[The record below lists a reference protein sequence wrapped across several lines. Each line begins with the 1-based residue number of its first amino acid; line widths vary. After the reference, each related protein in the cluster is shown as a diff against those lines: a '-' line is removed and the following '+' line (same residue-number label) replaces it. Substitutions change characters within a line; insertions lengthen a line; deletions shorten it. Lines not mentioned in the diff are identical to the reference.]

1 MQVSERVKGIAA
13 SQSLAMAARAK
24 AMKAAGIDVIS
35 MSLGEPDMDTPEHIR
50 RAAQEAID
58 NGWTH
63 YGPVAG
69 IASLREAIA
78 RQAYPQPLPKGKGVC
93 TTHNTFAKVWGAHT
107 ANSAVYNLL
116 EDSAREHRKNPTEAE
131 AILWDMLKGNNIGL
145 HFRRQHVILDYIVDF
160 ICVEKGLVIELDGG
174 YHNTPEQREYDE
186 SRTAHLQQLGYAE
199 LRFVNEELLTNP
211 NAVIKKIIETA
222 TNLPSLQGR
231 IEDRPIVFEASDVI
245 VSVGAKM
252 AIYNAIQTVI
262 NPGDEVVIP
271 MPSWV
276 SYTEMVKL
284 AGGKVV
290 PVQTQYENRYCLT
303 ADELRAALTEKT
315 RMLILCSPNNPTGS
329 IYSHSQLEALVEV
342 LREFP
347 QVTVLSDEIYDAL
360 VYECLELSV
369 ESLEIASPSMALFP
383 ELAERLIIVNGVSK
397 AYAMTG
403 WRIGWLMSKNKA
415 FIEACTRL
423 QGQQVTCATMVAQ
436 KAAEAA
442 LTGSQDCVE
451 AMRQV
456 FAERRELI
464 CRLAAEIPGWK
475 FEKPQGAFYL
485 FPNISTLFGKF
496 EIGDC
501 KLEIDNADAL
511 AEYLLEEA
519 HVAVV
524 SGSAFGCPDCI
535 RLSYA
540 ISTEEII
547 EAMRRIKSAI
557 EKLK

>member
-24 AMKAAGIDVIS
+24 AMKAAGVDVIS

-69 IASLREAIA
+69 IASLRAA
-78 RQAYPQPLPKGKGVC
+78 VAAAQ
-93 TTHNTFAKVWGAHT
+93 N
-107 ANSAVYNLL
+107 ANC
-116 EDSAREHRKNPTEAE
+116 R
-131 AILWDMLKGNNIGL
+131 
-145 HFRRQHVILDYIVDF
+145 
-160 ICVEKGLVIELDGG
+160 
-174 YHNTPEQREYDE
+174 
-186 SRTAHLQQLGYAE
+186 LQ
-199 LRFVNEELLTNP
+199 
-211 NAVIKKIIETA
+211 
-222 TNLPSLQGR
+222 
-231 IEDRPIVFEASDVI
+231 IEDCKFEAADVI

-252 AIYNAIQTVI
+252 AIYNAIQTVV

-276 SYTEMVKL
+276 SYTEMVKV

-290 PVQTQYENRYCLT
+290 AIQTKYENRYCLT
-303 ADELRAALTEKT
+303 ADELREALTEKT

-329 IYSHSQLEALVEV
+329 VYSHSQLEALVEV
-342 LREFP
+342 LREYP
-347 QVTVLSDEIYDAL
+347 EVVVLSDEIYNAL
-360 VYECLELSV
+360 VYEGAAC
-369 ESLEIASPSMALFP
+369 SMAEFE
-383 ELAERLIIVNGVSK
+383 ELAERLVIVNGVSK

-415 FIEACTRL
+415 FIEACARL

-451 AMRQV
+451 QMRQV

-464 CRLAAEIPGWK
+464 CKLAAEIPGWK

-485 FPNISTLFGKF
+485 FPDVSALGG
-496 EIGDC
+496 GD
-501 KLEIDNADAL
+501 KI

-524 SGSAFGCPDCI
+524 SGSAFGCPECI

-540 ISTEEII
+540 ISTEEIV
-547 EAMRRIKSAI
+547 ESMRRIKSAI
-557 EKLK
+557 EKLR

>member
-1 MQVSERVKGIAA
+1 
-13 SQSLAMAARAK
+13 MAARAK
-24 AMKAAGIDVIS
+24 AMKAAGVDVIS

-50 RAAQEAID
+50 RAAQEATD

-69 IASLREAIA
+69 VPSLREAIA
-78 RQAYPQPLPKGKGVC
+78 CSQ
-93 TTHNTFAKVWGAHT
+93 
-107 ANSAVYNLL
+107 NSHLRL
-116 EDSAREHRKNPTEAE
+116 D
-131 AILWDMLKGNNIGL
+131 IG
-145 HFRRQHVILDYIVDF
+145 
-160 ICVEKGLVIELDGG
+160 
-174 YHNTPEQREYDE
+174 
-186 SRTAHLQQLGYAE
+186 HL
-199 LRFVNEELLTNP
+199 T
-211 NAVIKKIIETA
+211 
-222 TNLPSLQGR
+222 
-231 IEDRPIVFEASDVI
+231 FEASDVI

-290 PVQTQYENRYCLT
+290 AIQTKYENRYCLT

-329 IYSHSQLEALVEV
+329 IYSYEELKALVEV

-360 VYECLELSV
+360 IYEGTAC
-369 ESLEIASPSMALFP
+369 SLAEFE

-501 KLEIDNADAL
+501 KLVIDNADAL

-547 EAMRRIKSAI
+547 EAMRRIKRAI
-557 EKLK
+557 ENLK

>member
-1 MQVSERVKGIAA
+1 MMQIAQRVQRIAA

-58 NGWTH
+58 NHWSH

-69 IASLREAIA
+69 IPSLREAIA
-78 RQAYPQPLPKGKGVC
+78 VAQNAQEERLSGSAIRGLGVR
-93 TTHNTFAKVWGAHT
+93 F
-107 ANSAVYNLL
+107 
-116 EDSAREHRKNPTEAE
+116 EAE
-131 AILWDMLKGNNIGL
+131 
-145 HFRRQHVILDYIVDF
+145 
-160 ICVEKGLVIELDGG
+160 
-174 YHNTPEQREYDE
+174 
-186 SRTAHLQQLGYAE
+186 
-199 LRFVNEELLTNP
+199 
-211 NAVIKKIIETA
+211 
-222 TNLPSLQGR
+222 
-231 IEDRPIVFEASDVI
+231 DVI

-252 AIYNAIQTVI
+252 AIYNAIQTMI

-276 SYTEMVKL
+276 SYTEMVKV
-284 AGGKVV
+284 AGGEVV
-290 PVQTQYENRYCLT
+290 AVQTKYENRYCMT
-303 ADELRAALTEKT
+303 AEELRAALTEKT

-329 IYSHSQLEALVEV
+329 VYSYEELKAIVAV
-342 LREFP
+342 LREYP
-347 QVTVLSDEIYDAL
+347 QVVVLSDEIYNAL
-360 VYECLELSV
+360 VYSDEENKNMQITAYADINIEKEENKNIVC
-369 ESLEIASPSMALFP
+369 SMAFFA
-383 ELAERLIIVNGVSK
+383 EIAERLIIVNGVSK

-403 WRIGWLMSKNKA
+403 WRIGWLMSKDKA

-442 LTGSQDCVE
+442 LTGSQECVE
-451 AMRQV
+451 QMRQV

-464 CRLAAEIPGWK
+464 CRLAAEIPGFR

-496 EIGDC
+496 EIGDLR
-501 KLEIDNADAL
+501 LEIDNADDL
-511 AEYLLEEA
+511 VEYLLEEA

-524 SGSAFGCPDCI
+524 SGSAFGCPECI

-540 ISTEEII
+540 ISTGEIA
-547 EAMRRIKSAI
+547 EAMRRIQVAI
-557 EKLK
+557 TRIVNKQK

>member
-24 AMKAAGIDVIS
+24 AMKAAGVDVIS
-35 MSLGEPDMDTPEHIR
+35 MSLGEPDMETPEHIR

-69 IASLREAIA
+69 IASLRAA
-78 RQAYPQPLPKGKGVC
+78 VAAAQ
-93 TTHNTFAKVWGAHT
+93 N
-107 ANSAVYNLL
+107 ANC
-116 EDSAREHRKNPTEAE
+116 R
-131 AILWDMLKGNNIGL
+131 
-145 HFRRQHVILDYIVDF
+145 
-160 ICVEKGLVIELDGG
+160 
-174 YHNTPEQREYDE
+174 
-186 SRTAHLQQLGYAE
+186 LQ
-199 LRFVNEELLTNP
+199 
-211 NAVIKKIIETA
+211 
-222 TNLPSLQGR
+222 
-231 IEDRPIVFEASDVI
+231 IEDCKFEAADVI

-252 AIYNAIQTVI
+252 AIYNAIQTVV
-262 NPGDEVVIP
+262 NQGDEVVIP

-276 SYTEMVKL
+276 SYTEMVKV

-290 PVQTQYENRYCLT
+290 AIQTKYENRYCLT
-303 ADELRAALTEKT
+303 ADELRDALTEKT

-329 IYSHSQLEALVEV
+329 VYSHSQLEALVEV
-342 LREFP
+342 LRAYPE
-347 QVTVLSDEIYDAL
+347 VVVLSDEIYNAL
-360 VYECLELSV
+360 VYEGAAC
-369 ESLEIASPSMALFP
+369 SMAEFE
-383 ELAERLIIVNGVSK
+383 ELAERLVIVNGFSK

-403 WRIGWLMSKNKA
+403 CRIGWLMSKNKA
-415 FIEACTRL
+415 FIEACARL

-442 LTGSQDCVE
+442 LTGEQDCVE
-451 AMRQV
+451 QMRQV

-464 CRLAAEIPGWK
+464 CKLAAEIPGWK

-485 FPNISTLFGKF
+485 FPDVSALGG
-496 EIGDC
+496 GD
-501 KLEIDNADAL
+501 KI

-524 SGSAFGCPDCI
+524 SGSAFGCPECI

-540 ISTEEII
+540 ISTEEIV
-547 EAMRRIKSAI
+547 ESMRRIKSAI
-557 EKLK
+557 EKLR

>member
-1 MQVSERVKGIAA
+1 
-13 SQSLAMAARAK
+13 MAARAK

-58 NGWTH
+58 KGWTH

-69 IASLREAIA
+69 IASLR
-78 RQAYPQPLPKGKGVC
+78 
-93 TTHNTFAKVWGAHT
+93 T
-107 ANSAVYNLL
+107 AVAAAQNANC
-116 EDSAREHRKNPTEAE
+116 R
-131 AILWDMLKGNNIGL
+131 
-145 HFRRQHVILDYIVDF
+145 
-160 ICVEKGLVIELDGG
+160 
-174 YHNTPEQREYDE
+174 
-186 SRTAHLQQLGYAE
+186 LQIDDCK
-199 LRFVNEELLTNP
+199 F
-211 NAVIKKIIETA
+211 
-222 TNLPSLQGR
+222 
-231 IEDRPIVFEASDVI
+231 DASDVI

-290 PVQTQYENRYCLT
+290 AIQTKYENRYCLT

-329 IYSHSQLEALVEV
+329 IYSYEELKALVAV
-342 LREFP
+342 LREYP
-347 QVTVLSDEIYDAL
+347 EVVVLSDEIYDAL
-360 VYECLELSV
+360 IYEGTAC
-369 ESLEIASPSMALFP
+369 SMAAFE
-383 ELAERLIIVNGVSK
+383 ELAERLVIVNGVSK

-403 WRIGWLMSKNKA
+403 WRVGWLMSKNKA

-442 LTGSQDCVE
+442 LTESQDCVE

-524 SGSAFGCPDCI
+524 SGSAFGCPECI

-547 EAMRRIKSAI
+547 EAMRRIKVAI

>member
-1 MQVSERVKGIAA
+1 MQIADRVQRIAA

-24 AMKAAGIDVIS
+24 AMKAAGVDVIS

-69 IASLREAIA
+69 IPSLRETIA
-78 RQAYPQPLPKGKGVC
+78 
-93 TTHNTFAKVWGAHT
+93 TT
-107 ANSAVYNLL
+107 
-116 EDSAREHRKNPTEAE
+116 
-131 AILWDMLKGNNIGL
+131 
-145 HFRRQHVILDYIVDF
+145 
-160 ICVEKGLVIELDGG
+160 
-174 YHNTPEQREYDE
+174 
-186 SRTAHLQQLGYAE
+186 
-199 LRFVNEELLTNP
+199 
-211 NAVIKKIIETA
+211 
-222 TNLPSLQGR
+222 LPSFQGGVGG
-231 IEDRPIVFEASDVI
+231 RPIVFTASDVV

-276 SYTEMVKL
+276 SYTEMVKV
-284 AGGKVV
+284 AGGEVV
-290 PVQTQYENRYCLT
+290 AVKTKYENRYCLT
-303 ADELRAALTEKT
+303 AEELRAVLTDKT

-329 IYSHSQLEALVEV
+329 VYSYEELKAIVEV
-342 LREFP
+342 LRDYP
-347 QVTVLSDEIYDAL
+347 QVVVLSDEIYGRIT
-360 VYECLELSV
+360 YGPTPNP
-369 ESLEIASPSMALFP
+369 SLKGGEHKLTTLPSDIEPTSLPFREGLGLGSFP
-383 ELAERLIIVNGVSK
+383 ELQDRLIIVNGVSK

-442 LTGSQDCVE
+442 LTGSQECVE
-451 AMRQV
+451 QMRQV

-464 CRLAAEIPGWK
+464 CRLAAEIPGFR

-485 FPNISTLFGKF
+485 FPDVSAL
-496 EIGDC
+496 GDGD
-501 KLEIDNADAL
+501 KV

-524 SGSAFGCPDCI
+524 SGSAFGCPECI

-540 ISTEEII
+540 ISTEEIT
-547 EAMRRIKSAI
+547 EAMRRIKVAI
-557 EKLK
+557 TRIVNKQK

>member
-1 MQVSERVKGIAA
+1 MMQIADRVQRIAA

-58 NGWTH
+58 NHWSH

-69 IASLREAIA
+69 IPSLREAIA
-78 RQAYPQPLPKGKGVC
+78 DVQNAQEERLSGSAIRGLGVR
-93 TTHNTFAKVWGAHT
+93 F
-107 ANSAVYNLL
+107 
-116 EDSAREHRKNPTEAE
+116 EAE
-131 AILWDMLKGNNIGL
+131 
-145 HFRRQHVILDYIVDF
+145 
-160 ICVEKGLVIELDGG
+160 
-174 YHNTPEQREYDE
+174 
-186 SRTAHLQQLGYAE
+186 
-199 LRFVNEELLTNP
+199 
-211 NAVIKKIIETA
+211 
-222 TNLPSLQGR
+222 
-231 IEDRPIVFEASDVI
+231 DVI

-276 SYTEMVKL
+276 SYTEMVKV
-284 AGGKVV
+284 AGGEVV
-290 PVQTQYENRYCLT
+290 AVQTKYENRYCMT
-303 ADELRAALTEKT
+303 AEELRAALTEKT

-329 IYSHSQLEALVEV
+329 VYSYEELKAIVAV
-342 LREFP
+342 LREYP
-347 QVTVLSDEIYDAL
+347 QVVVLSDEIYDAL
-360 VYECLELSV
+360 VYSDEENKNNKNTAYADINIEKEENKNIVC
-369 ESLEIASPSMALFP
+369 SMAFFA
-383 ELAERLIIVNGVSK
+383 EIAERLIIVNGVSK

-403 WRIGWLMSKNKA
+403 WRIGWLMSKDKA

-442 LTGSQDCVE
+442 LTGSQECVVQ
-451 AMRQV
+451 MRQV

-464 CRLAAEIPGWK
+464 CRLAAEIPGLR

-496 EIGDC
+496 EIGDLR
-501 KLEIDNADAL
+501 LEIDNADNL
-511 AEYLLEEA
+511 VEYLLEEA

-524 SGSAFGCPDCI
+524 SGSAFGCPECI

-540 ISTEEII
+540 ISTEEIA
-547 EAMRRIKSAI
+547 EAMRRIQVAI
-557 EKLK
+557 TRIVNKQK

>member
-24 AMKAAGIDVIS
+24 AMKAAGVDVIS
-35 MSLGEPDMDTPEHIR
+35 MSLGEPDMETPEHIR

-69 IASLREAIA
+69 IASLRAA
-78 RQAYPQPLPKGKGVC
+78 VAAAQ
-93 TTHNTFAKVWGAHT
+93 N
-107 ANSAVYNLL
+107 ANC
-116 EDSAREHRKNPTEAE
+116 R
-131 AILWDMLKGNNIGL
+131 
-145 HFRRQHVILDYIVDF
+145 
-160 ICVEKGLVIELDGG
+160 
-174 YHNTPEQREYDE
+174 
-186 SRTAHLQQLGYAE
+186 LQ
-199 LRFVNEELLTNP
+199 
-211 NAVIKKIIETA
+211 
-222 TNLPSLQGR
+222 
-231 IEDRPIVFEASDVI
+231 IEDCKFEAADVI

-252 AIYNAIQTVI
+252 AIYNAIQTVV

-276 SYTEMVKL
+276 SYTEMVKV

-290 PVQTQYENRYCLT
+290 AIQTKYENRYCLT
-303 ADELRAALTEKT
+303 ADELREALTEKT

-329 IYSHSQLEALVEV
+329 VYSHSQLKELVEV
-342 LREFP
+342 LRAYPE
-347 QVTVLSDEIYDAL
+347 VVVLSDEIYNAL
-360 VYECLELSV
+360 TYEGTAC
-369 ESLEIASPSMALFP
+369 SMAEFG

-415 FIEACTRL
+415 FIEACARL

-451 AMRQV
+451 QMRQV

-464 CRLAAEIPGWK
+464 CKLAAEIPGWK

-485 FPNISTLFGKF
+485 FPDVSALGG
-496 EIGDC
+496 GD
-501 KLEIDNADAL
+501 KV
-511 AEYLLEEA
+511 AEYLLDEA

-524 SGSAFGCPDCI
+524 SGSAFGCPECI

-540 ISTEEII
+540 ISTEEIV
-547 EAMRRIKSAI
+547 ESMRRIKMAI
-557 EKLK
+557 EKLR